1 MSAFFVFQ
9 VKLASKKEHYMSTH
23 DLQPVFK
30 AGVLAG
36 PAVVTEVGEI
46 KRWPAYH
53 GDTLNTAARIQSMC
67 NKLSTLFLVSESLY
81 DIINAYL
88 SHEFKDAGCI
98 ARRGKK
104 EEAQFLK

>member
-36 PAVVTEVGEI
+36 SAVVTEVGEI
-46 KRWPAYH
+46 KR
-53 GDTLNTAARIQSMC
+53 
-67 NKLSTLFLVSESLY
+67 
-81 DIINAYL
+81 
-88 SHEFKDAGCI
+88 
-98 ARRGKK
+98 
-104 EEAQFLK
+104 